1 MLGGEGQEDEEMG
14 VLAVVCA
21 VCERERLWAVRG
33 CDSVCTIVCRCFHIY
48 VRVSVAVTP
57 L

>member
-1 MLGGEGQEDEEMG
+1 MLEGEGQEDEEMG

-21 VCERERLWAVRG
+21 VCERERLWAVRS